1 MYKAS
6 EECGYLIKYA
16 FTVWCL
22 LPIIISLFY
31 IAYYFRSKE
40 IINVITGLS
49 GIAGYIFYQV
59 VIAIASQSNKI
70 VLVYMLK
77 FFIPVFIII
86 LITGVNDQK
95 WHEVKRTVGA
105 LLGFLG
111 MVLFLNFTDLIFK

>member
-1 MYKAS
+1 M
-6 EECGYLIKYA
+6 IKLA
-16 FTVWCL
+16 FTVWCI
-22 LPIIISLFY
+22 LPIFISLFY

-40 IINVITGLS
+40 FIDVITGLS

-105 LLGFLG
+105 LLGFLV
-111 MVLFLNFTDLIFK
+111 MVLFINFTDLIFK